1 MPPPPDD
8 PVNAMVDDI
17 KKDAEA
23 RMARSVEALRQEL
36 GKIRTGRAHARLLD
50 HVTVSYYGSDVPL
63 NQVASITVSDPRT
76 LAISPWEKKIV
87 PDVEKAIVRSDLGLN
102 PVTGSDVIRVPLPP
116 LTEERRKEMT
126 RVVRQE
132 AEQAR
137 IAVRNVRRS
146 ANQHLK
152 ALIKEEHLP
161 EDAEKR
167 AEAEIQKLTDRHIA
181 RIDSVLEEKEHDL
194 MEV

>member
-1 MPPPPDD
+1 
-8 PVNAMVDDI
+8 MVDDI

-76 LAISPWEKKIV
+76 LAVSPWEKKII

-152 ALIKEEHLP
+152 ALIKEG
-161 EDAEKR
+161 ASSGGCG
-167 AEAEIQKLTDRHIA
+167 EARG
-181 RIDSVLEEKEHDL
+181 S
-194 MEV
+194 

>member
-1 MPPPPDD
+1 
-8 PVNAMVDDI
+8 MVDDI

-87 PDVEKAIVRSDLGLN
+87 PEVEKAIVRSDLGLN

-126 RVVRQE
+126 RLVRQE

-137 IAVRNVRRS
+137 VAVRNVRRS

-152 ALIKEEHLP
+152 ALIKEEHLA

-167 AEAEIQKLTDRHIA
+167 AEAEIQRLTDRHIA

>member
-1 MPPPPDD
+1 
-8 PVNAMVDDI
+8 MVDDI

-76 LAISPWEKKIV
+76 LAISPWEKKII
-87 PDVEKAIVRSDLGLN
+87 PEVEKAIVRSDLGLN

-126 RVVRQE
+126 RLVRQE

-137 IAVRNVRRS
+137 VAVRNVRRS

-167 AEAEIQKLTDRHIA
+167 AESEIQKLTDRHIA

>member
-1 MPPPPDD
+1 
-8 PVNAMVDDI
+8 MVDDI
-17 KKDAEA
+17 RRDTET
-23 RMARSVEALRQEL
+23 RMAKSVEALRHEL

-76 LAISPWEKKIV
+76 LTVSPWEKKMI
-87 PDVEKAIVRSDLGLN
+87 PEIEKAIVRSDLGFN